1 MSRMNARLLFIS
13 TPWLLAALAM
23 LLAPVCLAEDGK
35 PEIVMVAHQDVAT
48 TSLNRDTARAMFAM
62 RQRTWPNG
70 QALRVFVLPNDH
82 SAHERFAKQG
92 LSVYPHQLQLSWDRV
107 VFSGTGQAP
116 TTVTSQ
122 IEMLER
128 IANIPGSL
136 GYIDREHLDDRVQVI
151 SME

>member
-1 MSRMNARLLFIS
+1 MSRISSGLLLTLARWML
-13 TPWLLAALAM
+13 TGLAM
-23 LLAPVCLAEDGK
+23 VLAPISLAEEEQPD
-35 PEIVMVAHQDVAT
+35 IVMVAHQDVST

-62 RQRTWPNG
+62 RQRTWPDG

-82 SAHERFAKQG
+82 PAHGRFAKQS

-116 TTVTSQ
+116 TNVRSQ
-122 IEMLER
+122 SEMLER
-128 IANIPGSL
+128 IATTSGSL
-136 GYIDREHLDDRVQVI
+136 GYLDREHLDDRVQVI